1 MPIQLPALDPD
12 LFRHPQHR
20 PHTTPARRAAGAI
33 GEALGE
39 SARLTLA
46 TLAHL
51 LARLLFWPAVIA
63 LLGLPVTAVVFAS
76 IGMWLDAV
84 ESLFWTAVV
93 AVSYGAVV
101 RVGRRWGVHSV
112 R

>member
-12 LFRHPQHR
+12 LFRDSQDR
-20 PHTTPARRAAGAI
+20 LHTTPARRAVGAI

-46 TLAHL
+46 TLARL
-51 LARLLFWPAVIA
+51 FARLLFWPAMIA
-63 LLGLPVTAVVFAS
+63 LIGLPATAVVFVS

-93 AVSYGAVV
+93 AVSYGAVL